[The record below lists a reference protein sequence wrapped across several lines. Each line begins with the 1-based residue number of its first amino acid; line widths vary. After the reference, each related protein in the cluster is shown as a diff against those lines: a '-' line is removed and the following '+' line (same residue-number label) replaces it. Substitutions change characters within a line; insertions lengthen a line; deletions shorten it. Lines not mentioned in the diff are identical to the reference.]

1 MKKLCHPFR
10 DWITHATIKKKM
22 ILFFSCTIIFT
33 QCLSGLVA
41 YVRSTRLL
49 TEQFSNQKRQ
59 SLLYIDDHI
68 QSVLNHASW
77 ISNLVFS
84 NKTIQDQLRHYK
96 SETMRPESGISEVNN
111 VLLNMSISSNDIN
124 SIALFASTGQNFMY
138 GNISGISIHDV
149 TSTDWY
155 RKAIELD
162 GQEFWQ
168 NIYESSLH
176 TTLSEKAAFH
186 NIRAIK
192 DFQKHDIIGVLVVS
206 IKESTISDIYKEIQ
220 EASEDI
226 FVISAT
232 GKIIS
237 CADSRQLGTSILSE
251 EYYQR
256 IIQGE
261 NAFSCHV
268 NGKEQFVNWIS
279 SSMPDW
285 YIVSTADLS
294 QIKYEIRKTSSYIL
308 LVTLLCIALSAII
321 VVSIATAMTKPLTA
335 LTDIMQ
341 KAEEGD
347 LTVRAIHTKNMDETG
362 SLAVHFNSM
371 ISRIQVLIDEVSE
384 ERSKRNLAQFEALRA
399 QINPHFLYNTLE
411 SINSIAKL
419 NGNED
424 ISRIVISL
432 SQILRNSIAPQKGL
446 VTLQYEIEQ
455 FHNYLTI
462 QQIRSANEFTVCVDI
477 PDEMLHLKVLNFI
490 LQPIVE
496 NAIYHGLESN
506 YGNGRLTLSGYVEDD
521 VIHLCVQDN
530 GGGIAL
536 TRLDEIRKNL
546 ANTDILEKPQKS
558 HGIYN
563 VNDRIRIYFGTEYGV
578 SIESIY
584 GNGTSV
590 SITMPATEEKT
601 NV

>member
-1 MKKLCHPFR
+1 
-10 DWITHATIKKKM
+10 
-22 ILFFSCTIIFT
+22 
-33 QCLSGLVA
+33 
-41 YVRSTRLL
+41 
-49 TEQFSNQKRQ
+49 
-59 SLLYIDDHI
+59 
-68 QSVLNHASW
+68 
-77 ISNLVFS
+77 
-84 NKTIQDQLRHYK
+84 
-96 SETMRPESGISEVNN
+96 
-111 VLLNMSISSNDIN
+111 
-124 SIALFASTGQNFMY
+124 MY

-155 RKAIELD
+155 RRAIELD

-206 IKESTISDIYKEIQ
+206 IKESTISDIYKEMQ

-347 LTVRAIHTKNMDETG
+347 LTVPCH
-362 SLAVHFNSM
+362 S
-371 ISRIQVLIDEVSE
+371 
-384 ERSKRNLAQFEALRA
+384 
-399 QINPHFLYNTLE
+399 
-411 SINSIAKL
+411 
-419 NGNED
+419 
-424 ISRIVISL
+424 
-432 SQILRNSIAPQKGL
+432 
-446 VTLQYEIEQ
+446 YE
-455 FHNYLTI
+455 
-462 QQIRSANEFTVCVDI
+462 
-477 PDEMLHLKVLNFI
+477 K
-490 LQPIVE
+490 
-496 NAIYHGLESN
+496 HG
-506 YGNGRLTLSGYVEDD
+506 
-521 VIHLCVQDN
+521 
-530 GGGIAL
+530 
-536 TRLDEIRKNL
+536 
-546 ANTDILEKPQKS
+546 
-558 HGIYN
+558 
-563 VNDRIRIYFGTEYGV
+563 
-578 SIESIY
+578 
-584 GNGTSV
+584 
-590 SITMPATEEKT
+590 
-601 NV
+601 